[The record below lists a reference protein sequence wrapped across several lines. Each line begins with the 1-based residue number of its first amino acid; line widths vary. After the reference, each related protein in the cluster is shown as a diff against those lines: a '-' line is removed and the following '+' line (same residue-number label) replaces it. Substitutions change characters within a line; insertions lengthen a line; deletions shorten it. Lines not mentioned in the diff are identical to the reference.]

1 MEQKMLL
8 PGEVAVATIEAG
20 RAKASKGT
28 ITLLLLGILAGAF
41 ISFGAVGAT
50 TLWGLTQDPGLG
62 KLLGAAIF
70 PVGIIFVV
78 LAGSELFTG
87 NSLMSLALMDK
98 KIGFRGLLR
107 NWALVYIGNFIGAVV
122 IAILIHQAYLWGSV
136 DGATNLIGAKAVAIA
151 KAKMSIPFA
160 TVIIRGILCNMV
172 VVLAVWI
179 QTSAKDVTGK
189 ILAMWFPITLFAMSG
204 YEHVIANMFFLPVG
218 MFLGADITWSGM
230 IINNFFPA
238 TIGNII
244 GGAAIIPALYYF
256 ILVKKSAEKQ
266 PKRLHKVA
274 LTHMIKF

>member
-8 PGEVAVATIEAG
+8 PGEVAVATIETG
-20 RAKASKGT
+20 RAKASKST
-28 ITLLLLGILAGAF
+28 MTLLLLGILAGVF

-87 NSLMSLALMDK
+87 NSLMTLALMDK
-98 KIGFRGLLR
+98 KIGIKSLLR
-107 NWALVYIGNFIGAVV
+107 NWILVYIGNFIGAVA

-136 DGATNLIGAKAVAIA
+136 DGATNMIGAKAVTIA

-160 TVIIRGILCNMV
+160 TIIIRGILCNMV

-204 YEHVIANMFFLPVG
+204 YEHVIANMFFIPVG
-218 MFLGADITWSGM
+218 MFLGA
-230 IINNFFPA
+230 
-238 TIGNII
+238 
-244 GGAAIIPALYYF
+244 
-256 ILVKKSAEKQ
+256 
-266 PKRLHKVA
+266 
-274 LTHMIKF
+274 